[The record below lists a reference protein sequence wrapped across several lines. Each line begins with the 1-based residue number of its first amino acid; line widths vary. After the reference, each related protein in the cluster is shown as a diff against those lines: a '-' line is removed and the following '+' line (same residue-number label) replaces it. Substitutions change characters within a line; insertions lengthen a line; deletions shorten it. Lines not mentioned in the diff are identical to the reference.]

1 VSDDLTPEGVPRTTD
16 EKRQVPCDVYSRI
29 VGYLTR
35 VRDWNAGKRSEFAE
49 RKVYRVEDDER
60 PTLDE

>member
-1 VSDDLTPEGVPRTTD
+1 MTDAPLTTD
-16 EKRQVPCDVYSRI
+16 DKRQVPCDVYSRI

-35 VRDWNAGKRSEFAE
+35 VRDWNAGKQREFVE
-49 RKVYRVEDDER
+49 RKVFRVPEDDER